1 MGVTREEF
9 REAVQNALDD
19 TVDII
24 TDTSPNI
31 RGAFEALAMSMLHMA
46 FADLI
51 EKHLFGEEPIE
62 EETEKEGN

>member
-1 MGVTREEF
+1 MGITREEF
-9 REAVQNALDD
+9 RDAVQNALDD

-24 TDTSPNI
+24 VDNNPNM

-51 EKHLFGEEPIE
+51 EKHLFGDEPTEED
-62 EETEKEGN
+62 TTDK